1 MPVPVPNKSCS
12 QGPMNTQQSVISLW
26 IGDTLSCLGLLSW
39 VVICLQQSCLKEI
52 LRSQAPWYCCHQDF
66 PKCTLLS
73 ARILQAGLE
82 VERLSLRNFFHWFH
96 SKRGMWNRRQLKT
109 L

>member
-1 MPVPVPNKSCS
+1 MDRRYPE
-12 QGPMNTQQSVISLW
+12 LFW
-26 IGDTLSCLGLLSW
+26 TLELGCDLLTIGLL
-39 VVICLQQSCLKEI
+39 KTDPP
-52 LRSQAPWYCCHQDF
+52 QAPWYCCHQDF
-66 PKCTLLS
+66 PQFTLLLS